1 MPLRRASDLRGL
13 SVETGFGGRF
23 GAEAFA
29 LAFTFVFVMGVFAPS
44 FFDGR
49 FRDEDL
55 RAGFD
60 FRGAMAIS

>member
-1 MPLRRASDLRGL
+1 
-13 SVETGFGGRF
+13 
-23 GAEAFA
+23 
-29 LAFTFVFVMGVFAPS
+29 LAFTFIFTMGVFAPS
-44 FFDGR
+44 FFATGFLDGR